1 MLQKEEKN
9 GENQNTMQANKQK
22 QKQNTEHNN
31 RKHTGCTKYK
41 GWYLLNTW

>member
-1 MLQKEEKN
+1 MNVAKGRKKREKP
-9 GENQNTMQANKQK
+9 K
-22 QKQNTEHNN
+22 HNN